1 MLYYKLDGYD
11 VYSQEG
17 YCLRRINSTSHTLI
31 FNFLLK
37 FRKCMCIEKIL
48 QLYTIFLIL
57 KLSNLQN
64 FLNHLIIPNDYED
77 SPKMYLYPLFF
88 FPNSL
93 FLGVFH
99 QCLKQLC
106 TPAR

>member
-11 VYSQEG
+11 VYSHEG

-88 FPNSL
+88 SL
-93 FLGVFH
+93 TLFFLVFSISV
-99 QCLKQLC
+99 
-106 TPAR
+106 